1 VSGKFSP
8 GSIPG
13 LVSLRSPPDHIYP
26 GFSSE
31 FACTL
36 STFGIESANFGVR
49 FVLCSDRMISAM
61 NSSAV
66 RGDWVGRVIGGNFT
80 LLEWLGGSEQSGVFV
95 TEIPGD
101 QPQKA
106 IIKFI
111 PAEAADAEARLA
123 GWTAAADLSHPHL
136 MQLYCCG
143 HCQIDDSALIFAVT
157 EYADEVLSQILPQR
171 ALTPDETRE
180 MLDPVIDALAYLH
193 SARLVHGHL
202 KPSNILVVGDQ
213 LKISVDNLYVA
224 GTPGSQHAEFSVYD
238 APETAIG
245 AISTPA
251 DIWSLGAT
259 LVEALTQRPP
269 IWDSSTDTDPTV
281 PKSIPQP
288 FEEIAR
294 ECLFSEPA
302 LRCTLD
308 DVKALL
314 DPERLHREPAGTV
327 AKRPSSNLGTIVV
340 IAVSLILIVFFAVIK
355 MRSHDTQPSAPPP
368 DPQQVPAQQ
377 QASAATT
384 GPSKAQQQS
393 PPTVAPQPK
402 QQEPAAP
409 AQAPI
414 PQNSAPQGAAVPGQV
429 AQRVMPDALPAAIK
443 SIQGT
448 VNVRVQVQVD
458 SSGAVSNA
466 SFDSAG
472 PSRYFAKVAL
482 QAAQQWKFKP
492 AQVDGRSVP
501 SEWMLH
507 FQFTRDGAD
516 VTPTEST
523 P

>member
-1 VSGKFSP
+1 
-8 GSIPG
+8 
-13 LVSLRSPPDHIYP
+13 
-26 GFSSE
+26 
-31 FACTL
+31 
-36 STFGIESANFGVR
+36 
-49 FVLCSDRMISAM
+49 MISAM

-111 PAEAADAEARLA
+111 PAEAADAEARFA
-123 GWTAAADLSHPHL
+123 GWTTAADLSHPHL

-193 SARLVHGHL
+193 SEHLVHGHL

-224 GTPGSQHAEFSVYD
+224 GTPGSQRTEFSAYD

-245 AISTPA
+245 AISPA
-251 DIWSLGAT
+251 TDIWSLGAT
-259 LVEALTQRPP
+259 VVEALTQRPP
-269 IWDSSTDTDPTV
+269 IWDSSTDTNPTV
-281 PKSIPQP
+281 PKSLPQP
-288 FEEIAR
+288 FIEIAR

-314 DPERLHREPAGTV
+314 DPERIHPEPAGTV
-327 AKRPSSNLGTIVV
+327 DKRPPSNLGTISV
-340 IAVSLILIVFFAVIK
+340 IAASLILIVLFAVIK
-355 MRSHDTQPSAPPP
+355 MRSHDTQPSSPAP

-377 QASAATT
+377 QAPAATT
-384 GPSKAQQQS
+384 VPSKVQHQS
-393 PPTVAPQPK
+393 PPPVAPQP
-402 QQEPAAP
+402 QQQKPVAP
-409 AQAPI
+409 AQAPVSQNSI
-414 PQNSAPQGAAVPGQV
+414 PQGNAVKGEV
-429 AQRVMPDALPAAIK
+429 AQRVMPDALPSAIQ

-448 VNVRVQVQVD
+448 VNVLVRVEVD
-458 SSGAVSNA
+458 SSGGVSNA

-472 PSRYFAKVAL
+472 PSRYFARITL
-482 QAAQQWKFKP
+482 LAAQQWKFKP
-492 AQVDGRSVP
+492 AQAGGRSVP
-501 SEWMLH
+501 SVWVLH
-507 FQFTRDGAD
+507 FQFTRYGAD
-516 VTPTEST
+516 VTPTELT